1 MSKIIQKK
9 KIDNIGTLIL
19 EYLIWIFIILDF
31 NTVFLYNGGTHYYT
45 LIASGLIL
53 FSLCTKQRLRIPKN
67 ALLYIAIYLC
77 YMILWNILAYK
88 LYFNAEFVERFLV
101 FMPLIWIY
109 IYNIKDLET
118 FLRKFS
124 NIIIV
129 LAVLSLIFWSL
140 GTIMKLL
147 DTPYLSKMYWG
158 FDNNRYV
165 TVKNYFNLYFE
176 TSHNYEI
183 FGINTARND
192 GIFCEGPMYAA
203 VLVLAQA
210 YEFFYSKTLNIK
222 RIVILTIATI
232 TTISL
237 TGWILVLFMYIYKF
251 ISKRENTSSK
261 LMVKVVVGFIVVCLG
276 IYAVYYIFE
285 MKTSTDS
292 FMIRLDD
299 YIAGFNS
306 WKTSVI
312 WGHGYGNSAYA
323 KSLIS
328 SFRSDNTG
336 ASNSVTVVLSQG
348 GIMWLLF
355 YVAGFI
361 SYFKIAKKYKNWSY
375 YGFLIVF
382 LMMFLTVVF
391 HTRLMI
397 LVLLSIGFSYD
408 IKKVRIDN

>member
-53 FSLCTKQRLRIPKN
+53 FSLCTKQRLSIPKN

-232 TTISL
+232 TTI
-237 TGWILVLFMYIYKF
+237 
-251 ISKRENTSSK
+251 
-261 LMVKVVVGFIVVCLG
+261 
-276 IYAVYYIFE
+276 
-285 MKTSTDS
+285 
-292 FMIRLDD
+292 
-299 YIAGFNS
+299 
-306 WKTSVI
+306 
-312 WGHGYGNSAYA
+312 
-323 KSLIS
+323 
-328 SFRSDNTG
+328 
-336 ASNSVTVVLSQG
+336 
-348 GIMWLLF
+348 
-355 YVAGFI
+355 
-361 SYFKIAKKYKNWSY
+361 
-375 YGFLIVF
+375 
-382 LMMFLTVVF
+382 
-391 HTRLMI
+391 
-397 LVLLSIGFSYD
+397 
-408 IKKVRIDN
+408 